1 MLSKEAKFFNT
12 KSLYHSVV
20 IFCFSVI
27 ADLFIYFSE
36 VGNALSISFYIK
48 VAICII
54 YVLAVKD
61 EGFGRR
67 ENESL
72 ECAFHIIL
80 VICGFGLA
88 ITSYVTFSNP
98 PSKFVGVFLILGL
111 FGLFNIVVELGRVS
125 NQHMGRMGNAV
136 SICLILLKSIFFI
149 VACCSILFLLLGE
162 WRWDIKPFY
171 EW

>member
-1 MLSKEAKFFNT
+1 MLSKEARFFNT

-20 IFCFSVI
+20 IFCFFVI

-80 VICGFGLA
+80 VICGFWLA